1 MRLSSLLPGL
11 LLLPALAGAQNT
23 YTIKGKVGQ
32 LNAPI
37 KAFLLYAAD
46 GKQVVDS
53 AVLTNGF
60 FEFKG
65 TVKDPVSAVVSL
77 YYGPSASRF
86 VNGTEKV
93 KVYLESGNI
102 SIESADSIKFATVKG
117 GIANTESTA
126 LDAQLKPLE
135 KRDADLMAL
144 WMSKSEE
151 ERKDSAF
158 YASIVATNDAIVKD
172 RKEVLRKFIAGKPK
186 SVVGLTALTTLGGS
200 FPDYKEVRPLFETL
214 AANVQKSEAGVKYA
228 ERLERIKA
236 VAIGA
241 IAPDFTQNDPEGKP
255 VSLASF
261 RGKYVLID
269 FWASWCGPCRQEN
282 PAVVKAYNEYKDKNF
297 TVLGVSLDQENAH
310 DKWVKAIKDD
320 NLTWTQVSD
329 LAFWKNAV
337 AQQYA
342 VNSIPQN
349 FLLDPSGKIIAKNL
363 RGKNLEAKLAEVIK

>member
-1 MRLSSLLPGL
+1 MKLSSLLPGL
-11 LLLPALAGAQNT
+11 LLLPALAGAQQT

-32 LNAPI
+32 LNTPV
-37 KAFLLYAAD
+37 KAYLRYTAD
-46 GKQVVDS
+46 GKQVADS

-65 TVKDPVSAVVSL
+65 TVKDPVSAMVSL
-77 YYGPSASRF
+77 YYGPAASRF
-86 VNGTEKV
+86 VNGTERV

-117 GIANTESTA
+117 GIANTESAA
-126 LDAQLKPLE
+126 LDVQLKPLE

-151 ERKDSAF
+151 ERKDSTF
-158 YASIVATNDAIVKD
+158 YAGIMATNDAIAKD

-186 SVVGLTALTTLGGS
+186 SIVGLGALTQLAGS
-200 FPDYKEVRPLFETL
+200 FPDYAEVRPLFEAL
-214 AANVQKSEAGVKYA
+214 AVDVQKSEAGVKYA

-236 VAIGA
+236 VAIGS

-269 FWASWCGPCRQEN
+269 FWASWCGPCRAEN

-297 TVLGVSLDQENAH
+297 TILGVSLDQEGKH
-310 DKWVKAIKDD
+310 SSWVEAIKAD

-349 FLLDPSGKIIAKNL
+349 FLLDPTGKIIAKNL

>member
-1 MRLSSLLPGL
+1 MKLSSILPGL
-11 LLLPALAGAQNT
+11 LLLPALAGAQTNF
-23 YTIKGKVGQ
+23 TIKGKVGQ
-32 LNAPI
+32 LNDPV
-37 KAFLLYAAD
+37 KAYLLYNAD
-46 GKQVVDS
+46 GKQVADS

-77 YYGPSASRF
+77 YYGPAASRF

-117 GIANTESTA
+117 GIANTESAA
-126 LDAQLKPLE
+126 LDAALKPLE
-135 KRDADLMAL
+135 KRNADLMAL

-158 YASIVATNDAIVKD
+158 YAGIIATDNAISKD
-172 RKEVLRKFIAGKPK
+172 RKEVLRKFIVGKPK
-186 SVVGLTALTTLGGS
+186 SIVGLSALTLLGGS
-200 FPDYKEVRPLFETL
+200 VPDYNEVRPLFETL

-269 FWASWCGPCRQEN
+269 FWASWCGPCRAEN
-282 PAVVKAYNEYKDKNF
+282 PAVVKAYNEYKDRNF

-310 DKWVKAIKDD
+310 AKWVEAIKAD

-349 FLLDPSGKIIAKNL
+349 FLLDPTGKIIAKNL

>member
-1 MRLSSLLPGL
+1 MKLSSLLPGL

-32 LNAPI
+32 LNTPI
-37 KAFLLYAAD
+37 KAFLRYNLD

-65 TVKDPVSAVVSL
+65 TVKDPVGATVSL
-77 YYGPSASRF
+77 YYGPAASRF
-86 VNGTEKV
+86 VNGTERV
-93 KVYLESGNI
+93 QVYLESGNI
-102 SIESADSIKFATVKG
+102 SIESADSIKFAKVKG
-117 GIANTESTA
+117 GLANTESAA
-126 LDAQLKPLE
+126 LNAALKPLE

-144 WMSKSEE
+144 WTSKSEE
-151 ERKDSAF
+151 ERKDTAF
-158 YASIVATNDAIVKD
+158 YASIMATNDAISKD

-186 SVVGLTALTTLGGS
+186 SVVGLSALTQLAGS
-200 FPDYKEVRPLFETL
+200 FPEYKEIRPLFDQL
-214 AANVQKSEAGVKYA
+214 AVNVQKSEAGVKYA
-228 ERLERIKA
+228 ERLERVKA
-236 VAIGA
+236 VELGA

-269 FWASWCGPCRQEN
+269 FWASWCGPCRAEN

-297 TVLGVSLDQENAH
+297 TILGVSLDQENAH
-310 DKWVKAIKDD
+310 GKWIEAIKAD

-349 FLLDPSGKIIAKNL
+349 FLLDPTGKIIAKNL
-363 RGKNLEAKLAEVIK
+363 RGKGLEAKLAEVIK